1 MIDSTTHT
9 SSRVIVASPRAI
21 FRAFLDPESVASWR
35 PPKGMT
41 ATVLAFDPRVGGR
54 YRMAFYYPVGERGR
68 GKTTPDADRF
78 EGRFVELL
86 PDEKIVETV
95 EFESDDPAFAGTMT
109 ITTTLSTV
117 TGGTKVTFL
126 AENTPAGIS
135 AADHKAGMDSTL
147 KNLATFIE

>member
-1 MIDSTTHT
+1 MTDSATHT

-21 FRAFLDPESVASWR
+21 FRAFMDPESVASWR

-41 ATVLAFDPRVGGR
+41 AKVLAFDPRVGGS
-54 YRMAFYYPVGERGR
+54 YRMAFYYPESERGR
-68 GKTTPDADRF
+68 GKTTPDADHF
-78 EGRFVELL
+78 EGRFIELL

-95 EFESDDPAFAGTMT
+95 EFDSTDPAFAGLMT
-109 ITTTLSTV
+109 ITTSLAPV

-135 AADHKAGMDSTL
+135 AAEHKAGMDSTL
-147 KNLATFIE
+147 KNLANFIE